1 MSQHKFRVG
10 IVGLQPGR
18 SWAAVAHLP
27 ALRHLS
33 DDFEVVGVANSS
45 LASAQAAA
53 KACGIPRAF
62 ADLARWWPH
71 PMSTSLP

>member
-1 MSQHKFRVG
+1 MNQQKFRVG

-33 DDFEVVGVANSS
+33 DDFEIVGVANSS
-45 LASAQAAA
+45 QASAQAAA
-53 KACGIPRAF
+53 AACGIPRAF
-62 ADLARWWPH
+62 ADLRRDGGLA
-71 PMSTSLP
+71 